1 MSIMNKDHVAATVRQ
16 MLDIDAAFVIIGIDQ
31 SMNKELEQYG
41 LKAYCYTVGLSK
53 YGKPEL
59 IVTGPQ
65 VNSIAFT
72 LKLIAA
78 YAHECHAFD
87 HDWIDDK
94 CLFGGV
100 PFQVKDLL
108 PHQCAPLVQIA
119 SAFCS
124 AKHIWPTFQQIVIA
138 DRTSH
143 LPHEENYD
151 AEYMTK
157 QYGQILLHEDQL
169 IRGNA
174 HASPI
179 SQST

>member
-1 MSIMNKDHVAATVRQ
+1 
-16 MLDIDAAFVIIGIDQ
+16 MLDIDAAFIIVGIDG
-31 SMNKELEQYG
+31 SMCNELKQYG
-41 LKAYCYTVGLSK
+41 LHAYCYTVGLSK

-78 YAHECHAFD
+78 YAHERQAFD

-94 CLFGGV
+94 CLFGSV

-108 PHQCAPLVQIA
+108 PHQCAPLVQVA
-119 SAFCS
+119 AAFCS
-124 AKHIWPTFQQIVIA
+124 VNHIWPTFQQLVIA
-138 DRTSH
+138 DRDCR

-151 AEYMTK
+151 AEYITK
-157 QYGQILLHEDQL
+157 QYGQILLHEDQR

-174 HASPI
+174 HASPV

>member
-1 MSIMNKDHVAATVRQ
+1 MSILNKEYVGSVVAQ
-16 MLDIDAAFVIIGIDQ
+16 ILDADAAFVIVGMDR
-31 SMNKELEQYG
+31 SFSKELEQYG
-41 LKAYCYTVGLSK
+41 LNAYCYTVGLAQ

-59 IVTGPQ
+59 IITGPQ
-65 VNSIAFT
+65 VESLAFT

-78 YAHECHAFD
+78 YAYERKAFD
-87 HDWIDDK
+87 HDWIDTD
-94 CLFGGV
+94 CVLGGV

-108 PHQCAPLVQIA
+108 PHQCAPLVQVA
-119 SAFCS
+119 SAYCS
-124 AKHIWPTFQQIVIA
+124 AKHIWPTFQQIVIT
-138 DRTSH
+138 DRDCR

-157 QYGQILLHEDQL
+157 QYGQILLYEDHL

-174 HASPI
+174 HASPV

>member
-1 MSIMNKDHVAATVRQ
+1 MSILNKEYVSTIVAQILHTDAT
-16 MLDIDAAFVIIGIDQ
+16 FVIVGMDR
-31 SMNKELEQYG
+31 SFSEELEQYG

-65 VNSIAFT
+65 IESLSAALVN
-72 LKLIAA
+72 IAA
-78 YAHECHAFD
+78 YTHKKHVFE
-87 HDWIDDK
+87 HDWIDTK
-94 CLFGGV
+94 CTFGSM
-100 PFQVKDLL
+100 PIQIKNLL
-108 PHQCAPLVQIA
+108 PHQCAPLVQVA
-119 SAFCS
+119 SAYCS

-138 DRTSH
+138 DRASH
-143 LPHEENYD
+143 LPHEENYET
-151 AEYMTK
+151 EYMTNR
-157 QYGQILLHEDQL
+157 YGQILLYEDHL